1 MYKFVVTACLPFLA
15 SARAVAF
22 PIPLLAP
29 VIMYEQLKVCGK
41 KKVFPCLYKW
51 CFHSLGPRPLPDF
64 ILQLWRKLRKR
75 PGIIATPRAGNGR
88 LG

>member
-51 CFHSLGPRPLPDF
+51 PLPDF
-64 ILQLWRKLRKR
+64 ISQLWRKIRKR
-75 PGIIATPRAGNGR
+75 PGIIATPQARNGG